1 MVDRKYKDDL
11 NTDEKVLMA
20 IVRAAEL
27 FKKRSSSIFK
37 KYGLTFSQYNILRVL
52 DASDNGKNSIS
63 NIRKIMLFS
72 GARIT
77 GLSQRLEKN
86 DFILRKSAP
95 NDERKKILEITPKGS
110 QTLKNIFY
118 DKEDLIKNSL
128 ANLSD
133 EDKNLVLR
141 TLKRILATGRS

>member
-1 MVDRKYKDDL
+1 
-11 NTDEKVLMA
+11 
-20 IVRAAEL
+20 
-27 FKKRSSSIFK
+27 
-37 KYGLTFSQYNILRVL
+37 
-52 DASDNGKNSIS
+52 
-63 NIRKIMLFS
+63 MLFS

>member
-11 NTDEKVLMA
+11 NIDERVLMA

-27 FKKRSSSIFK
+27 FKKSSSSIFN

-52 DASDNGKNSIS
+52 DASEGGQNSIS
-63 NIRKIMLFS
+63 NIRRIMLFS

-86 DFILRKSAP
+86 GFILRKSAP
-95 NDERKKILEITPKGS
+95 KDERKKILEITSKGS
-110 QTLKNIFY
+110 LTLKNIFQ

-128 ANLSD
+128 ISLSD
-133 EDKNLVLR
+133 EEKTQVLR
-141 TLKRILATGRS
+141 TLKRILAAGRS

>member
-1 MVDRKYKDDL
+1 MVDRKYKNDL

-20 IVRAAEL
+20 IVRCAEL
-27 FKKRSSSIFK
+27 FKKKSSSIFK

-52 DASDNGKNSIS
+52 DASEEGKNSIS

-86 DFILRKSAP
+86 GFILRRNAP
-95 NDERKKILEITPKGS
+95 TDERKKILEITAKGS
-110 QTLKNIFY
+110 QTLKDIF
-118 DKEDLIKNSL
+118 DEKEALIKNSL
-128 ANLSD
+128 VSLS
-133 EDKNLVLR
+133 EEEKGLVLR